1 MLEKDM
7 YKRKRKI
14 LSFLNISDLGVKQM
28 NKYVYMNE
36 FNYYFLNLIFNIFNI
51 LLTFILYENN
61 VFGIKKYDNN

>member
-1 MLEKDM
+1 M